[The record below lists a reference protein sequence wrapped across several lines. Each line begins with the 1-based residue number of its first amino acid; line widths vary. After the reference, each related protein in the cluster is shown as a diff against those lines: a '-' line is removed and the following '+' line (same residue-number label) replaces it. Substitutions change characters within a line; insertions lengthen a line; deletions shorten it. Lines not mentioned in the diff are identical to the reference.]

1 MAPRALAVLDPVRRG
16 RAGSYDVRLC
26 AVAPVKRTGN
36 STEPTLRV
44 NPMNVPT
51 ISRPRPGP
59 VPGTPRARF
68 AALVLLGSLATC
80 LLASSSASAHLPLS
94 PSEYEASAI
103 CAQPAPGYSGCL
115 SLRLIADEP
124 SAVPGAETTAQ
135 ATEFTQP
142 IRGSLT
148 PANLISA
155 YGLAGATP
163 PSTQTIALV
172 DAYDDATI
180 AGDLEVFAKQ
190 FGLPAC
196 NEANGCFRKV
206 NQNGKAAPLP
216 ASSGEK
222 ERGWAQE
229 IATDV
234 EVAHGVCQSCH
245 ILLVEAKSNANSDL
259 YAAEQTAVAL
269 GANEDSNSWGGQ
281 EGSADSSAFNHPG
294 TVITASSGDY
304 GYLDWFSDEPAAY
317 ANYPASSPH
326 VIGVG
331 GTRLT
336 LNSAKAWESET
347 VWNDGGASGGFLEGA
362 GASGGGCSG
371 HFVAS
376 SWQQSVPD
384 WTSVGCGSARAVT
397 DISADG
403 DPYSGVAVY
412 DSTETPHGEKGW
424 SAIGGTSVASPI
436 IASIFA
442 LAGGAQGVA
451 YPAQLLYENLQQ
463 GPASL
468 HDVTIGSNGECL
480 RKFHKNTGVS
490 GCTSAEDAQICS
502 ARLICLAGPGYDG
515 PSGVGTPNG
524 LAAFRPPVPG
534 GGGGEPAVTPAPPVA
549 SGSEPPPTGTSSPGI
564 VGAAAVLTPAV
575 SALSLTRSALT
586 ALRKRPRVSKLGFAF
601 ALNMAARV
609 RVTVARR
616 VRVRGRMQW
625 RTVSAP
631 LSFSAHGGTQ
641 TRRLSGRAALPR
653 GRYLLTVIPEHGAA
667 ESIVFRIG

>member
-1 MAPRALAVLDPVRRG
+1 VATALEPYNVRLRAVAAVK
-16 RAGSYDVRLC
+16 RAGNDSEPNVR
-26 AVAPVKRTGN
+26 ANTMKMPHITRF
-36 STEPTLRV
+36 
-44 NPMNVPT
+44 
-51 ISRPRPGP
+51 RPGP
-59 VPGTPRARF
+59 VSGALRARPSF
-68 AALVLLGSLATC
+68 VLLGALAAC
-80 LLASSSASAHLPLS
+80 LLASPPASAHLPLS
-94 PSEYEASAI
+94 PTEYEASAI

-124 SAVPGAETTAQ
+124 SSVPGVETTAQ
-135 ATEFTQP
+135 ATEFTEP

-155 YGLAGATP
+155 YGLAGASP

-180 AGDLEVFAKQ
+180 AGDLEVFSKQ

-196 NEANGCFRKV
+196 SEANGCLRKV
-206 NQNGKAAPLP
+206 NQNGKAGPLP

-234 EVAHGVCQSCH
+234 EVAHGVCQSCK
-245 ILLVEAKSNANSDL
+245 ILLVEAKSNNNSDL
-259 YAAEQTAVAL
+259 YAAEQTAAAL
-269 GANEDSNSWGGQ
+269 GATEISNSYGGQ
-281 EGSADSSAFNHPG
+281 EGSTDSAAFNHPG
-294 TVITASSGDY
+294 IVITASSGDD
-304 GYLDWFSDEPAAY
+304 GYLDWLSEEPAAY

-336 LNSAKAWESET
+336 LSSAKTWESET

-371 HFVAS
+371 HFLADG
-376 SWQQSVPD
+376 WQQSTAN
-384 WTSVGCGSARAVT
+384 WSAVGCGTARAVT

-412 DSTETPHGEKGW
+412 DSTETPSGEKGW
-424 SAIGGTSVASPI
+424 AAIGGTSVASPI

-463 GPASL
+463 NPESL
-468 HDVTIGSNGECL
+468 HDVTVGSNGECL
-480 RKFHKNTGVS
+480 KKFHKGTGIS
-490 GCTSAEDAQICS
+490 GCTSAEDAQNSCPG
-502 ARLICLAGPGYDG
+502 RLICLAAPGYDG

-524 LAAFRPPVPG
+524 LAAFKPPVPG
-534 GGGGEPAVTPAPPVA
+534 GSGGKPAVTPGPAAP
-549 SGSEPPPTGTSSPGI
+549 SGGEPPPTGTSSPGANSGGG
-564 VGAAAVLTPAV
+564 GAAATAPAV
-575 SALSLTRSALT
+575 SSLSLTRGALA
-586 ALRKRPRVSKLGFAF
+586 ALHKRPRLTKLGFAF
-601 ALNMAARV
+601 TLNVPARV
-609 RVTVARR
+609 RVAVARR
-616 VRVRGRMQW
+616 VRDHGRMRW
-625 RTVSAP
+625 RTFSAP
-631 LSFSAHGGTQ
+631 LSFSARGGSQ
-641 TRRLSGRAALPR
+641 TRRLSARTRLPR
-653 GRYLLTVIPEHGAA
+653 GRYRLTVAPEHGAGR
-667 ESIVFRIG
+667 SIVFRIS